1 MKAGWMIV
9 SVCLALTGC
18 ASAPVEMENKAD
30 APPATEP
37 ARPVALFPDYL
48 LLDDFTL
55 NDQGHIPGTGLIGAD
70 MTVAQEL
77 GAVRGLISEQ
87 LSLHTWT
94 TDKMEIGRQYFRV
107 LASHA
112 GEEIEIRAVQGTG
125 PTQVFLLYRP
135 AASRE
140 NK

>member
-30 APPATEP
+30 APATEP
-37 ARPVALFPDYL
+37 PRPVALFPDYL

-112 GEEIEIRAVQGTG
+112 GEEIEIRSVQGTG

>member
-1 MKAGWMIV
+1 MIV
-9 SVCLALTGC
+9 SACLALAGC
-18 ASAPVEMENKAD
+18 ASGPVEMENEDDAPAA
-30 APPATEP
+30 APPA
-37 ARPVALFPDYL
+37 PVVLFPDYL
-48 LLDDFTL
+48 HIEGFKL

-77 GAVRGLISEQ
+77 GAVRNLVSDQ

-140 NK
+140 KK

>member
-1 MKAGWMIV
+1 MKIRWMIWPV
-9 SVCLALTGC
+9 YLALAGC
-18 ASAPVEMENKAD
+18 MSPPVQMEEEAPVIV
-30 APPATEP
+30 PPC
-37 ARPVALFPDYL
+37 PVALFPDYL
-48 LLDDFTL
+48 LLADFTL

-77 GAVRGLISEQ
+77 GAVRSLVSEQ

-140 NK
+140 KK

>member
-9 SVCLALTGC
+9 SVCLALAGC
-18 ASAPVEMENKAD
+18 TCGPVEMGDEAD
-30 APPATEP
+30 APAAEP
-37 ARPVALFPDYL
+37 PPLVVLFPDYFL
-48 LLDDFTL
+48 MEGFTL
-55 NDQGHIPGTGLIGAD
+55 NDQGHISGTGLIGAD

-77 GAVRGLISEQ
+77 GAVRNLVSEQ

-140 NK
+140 KK